1 MLIEERQRAGEKGK
15 EKIFQNSSSIF
26 TFIYTRGHAGRTQH
40 DIKTPN
46 ANSPHPSLSLC
57 LTHKHT
63 DLGPAFPSP
72 ESWLPASLP
81 TDLLEGDMGAGTR

>member
-15 EKIFQNSSSIF
+15 EKIVQNSSSIF
-26 TFIYTRGHAGRTQH
+26 TLLSYTHGRAGRTQH
-40 DIKTPN
+40 DVKTPN
-46 ANSPHPSLSLC
+46 ANNPHPSLFVSH
-57 LTHKHT
+57 TNT